1 MIYEKKVKINN
12 MINNVKDKNILK
24 EIFNAV
30 RDELTSDGTCKY
42 TYNNNGIFFD
52 LNILSDTV
60 LIEIEKILNNN
71 NNNNMIETES
81 ESKSIKYN
89 AYSEDGSNTN
99 IINNNNDYKLS
110 NKEKNVMNVIQ
121 KQKV

>member
-24 EIFNAV
+24 EIFYAV

-52 LNILSDTV
+52 LNILSDAV

-71 NNNNMIETES
+71 NMIETES
-81 ESKSIKYN
+81 ESIKYN
-89 AYSEDGSNTN
+89 AYSEDGNNTN
-99 IINNNNDYKLS
+99 IVKNNNDYKLS

-121 KQKV
+121 KQKI